1 MKTTIKKPVLDAEK
15 ALQFAT
21 GAKGDRPPTKR
32 GKAPQKGAVS
42 LSGLVPAGD
51 VRISANIRED
61 LHLRL
66 KMEATKRRTTIGEII
81 EGWIEKNL

>member
-32 GKAPQKGAVS
+32 GKAPQKASGG
-42 LSGLVPAGD
+42 LSGLIPEGD

-66 KMEATKRRTTIGEII
+66 KIEAARRRTTIGEII
-81 EGWIEKNL
+81 EEWIEKNL